1 MRKKIITLFKLL
13 NFFISINLYDTAIDW
28 IIWATV
34 IIKSYTLKIR
44 KQAIIFSKICKKIYA
59 EIRHSLQNT
68 VSLLTINTKC
78 YSFARRKLQLC
89 RCLGFEGHFS
99 PASSQFW
106 LSCGVCSQW
115 PQASGRQPAPCTA
128 EPSPLQAHRLHPW
141 KHAPSHLPQIIFSP
155 MIIRGFLFSVLLLG
169 FIPMLLYAS
178 SHTVFSTSEVL
189 CTSWRWI
196 IPEVP
201 NWNSGQVSKFRTY
214 WLGSVVLQA
223 QKTYPAISSLLT
235 MCSTGKECVSESN
248 TLLIQSY
255 RLKQDC
261 LFTACLY
268 CLARVW
274 QWASHTPE
282 WDMPEPI
289 WAGAYWICLAWTGV
303 IFPLNWSY

>member
-1 MRKKIITLFKLL
+1 MD
-13 NFFISINLYDTAIDW
+13 S
-28 IIWATV
+28 
-34 IIKSYTLKIR
+34 
-44 KQAIIFSKICKKIYA
+44 
-59 EIRHSLQNT
+59 
-68 VSLLTINTKC
+68 
-78 YSFARRKLQLC
+78 
-89 RCLGFEGHFS
+89 
-99 PASSQFW
+99 
-106 LSCGVCSQW
+106 CSQSFFW
-115 PQASGRQPAPCTA
+115 DSFLC
-128 EPSPLQAHRLHPW
+128 SSMPLPT
-141 KHAPSHLPQIIFSP
+141 
-155 MIIRGFLFSVLLLG
+155 LFSVLQRCCALAGDGLFLKSPTG
-169 FIPMLLYAS
+169 TLDKCPS
-178 SHTVFSTSEVL
+178 
-189 CTSWRWI
+189 
-196 IPEVP
+196 
-201 NWNSGQVSKFRTY
+201 FRTY

-268 CLARVW
+268 CRARVW